1 MAGLYLHIP
10 FCRQA
15 CHYCDFHFST
25 SLRLKEPLLQALHRE
40 LELRREY
47 LQGAELQSI
56 YFGGG
61 TPSLLDI
68 EELERLFDKI
78 FALHRVA
85 PDAEI
90 TLEANPDDLTPE
102 KCRRLAATPL
112 NRLSI
117 GVQSFHDEDLRF
129 MNRAHDARQART
141 ALDAARA
148 GGFDNLSLDLI
159 YGTPTLDEERWLENL
174 RLALRYGVPHLSCYS
189 LTVEPRTAL
198 AAFIQQG
205 KVPAPDEG
213 AAARQFELLMDFAA
227 AEGFDHYEISN
238 FARPGFIARHNSAY
252 WRGQPYLGIGPSAH
266 SFDGQARQWNVAHN
280 PRYIRALER
289 GELPA
294 QTETLTP
301 AQRYNEYVLTG
312 LRTRWGCTLEGVGR
326 FGEAFPAHFL
336 QAAEPHLLSGA
347 LLQQEGRFTLSRSG
361 KLLADRIALD
371 LFVEVED

>member
-25 SLRLKEPLLQALHRE
+25 SLRLKEPLLCALLRE
-40 LELRREY
+40 LELRRDY
-47 LQGAELQSI
+47 LRGAELQSI

-61 TPSLLDI
+61 TPSVLEV
-68 EELERLFDKI
+68 EELERLLDKI

-90 TLEANPDDLTPE
+90 TLEANPDDLSPE
-102 KCRRLAATPL
+102 KCRRLAATPV

-117 GVQSFHDEDLRF
+117 GIQSFHDEDLRF
-129 MNRAHDARQART
+129 MNRAHDARQAHAALRA
-141 ALDAARA
+141 ALDA
-148 GGFDNLSLDLI
+148 GFENLTLDLI
-159 YGTPTLDEERWLENL
+159 YGTPTLDDERWLDNL
-174 RLALRYGVPHLSCYS
+174 RQALSYGVPHLSCYS

-205 KVPAPDEG
+205 KAPAPDEA

-227 AEGFDHYEISN
+227 AAGFEHYEISN

-252 WRGQPYLGIGPSAH
+252 WKGLPYLGIGPSAH
-266 SFDGQARQWNVAHN
+266 SFDGRSRCWNIAHN

-312 LRTRWGCTLEGVGR
+312 LRTRWGCTLEGVRR
-326 FGEAFPAHFL
+326 FGEELPAHFL
-336 QAAEPHLLSGA
+336 RAAEPHLRSGA
-347 LLQQEGRFTLSRSG
+347 LLRRGECFALSRAG